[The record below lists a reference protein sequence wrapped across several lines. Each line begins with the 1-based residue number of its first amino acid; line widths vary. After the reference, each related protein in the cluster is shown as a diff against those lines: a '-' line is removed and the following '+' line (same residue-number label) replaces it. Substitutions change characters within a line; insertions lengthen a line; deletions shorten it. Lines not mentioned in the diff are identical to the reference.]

1 MTGNITLHAAWAE
14 EQSLL
19 RFDAAGGAGA
29 PEAIQK
35 TRGEKIA
42 LPQKTPTRTGY
53 RFLGWNAKR
62 DGSGTTLQPGDFYSS
77 NQNHTLYALWEP
89 ERATVSFSPNGG
101 QSAPQALTKTYGEPL
116 LLPEE
121 LPLRAGH
128 RFLGWNTS
136 PDGSGDS
143 YAPGSELTAEGDLQL
158 YAQWEPERYTLTF
171 DERGGANGPGQAEK
185 IFGQELLLPDKKPT
199 RAGYRFLGWN
209 TRSDGTGDS
218 YAPGARYLAEGDA
231 ILYAQWADEI
241 PNTDGDALLPLWIAL
256 AIGAQGGWLLVKRK
270 KAMKNEK

>member
-1 MTGNITLHAAWAE
+1 M
-14 EQSLL
+14 
-19 RFDAAGGAGA
+19 
-29 PEAIQK
+29 
-35 TRGEKIA
+35 
-42 LPQKTPTRTGY
+42 
-53 RFLGWNAKR
+53 
-62 DGSGTTLQPGDFYSS
+62 
-77 NQNHTLYALWEP
+77 
-89 ERATVSFSPNGG
+89 PNGG

-121 LPLRAGH
+121 LPLWAGH
-128 RFLGWNTS
+128 
-136 PDGSGDS
+136 
-143 YAPGSELTAEGDLQL
+143 
-158 YAQWEPERYTLTF
+158 
-171 DERGGANGPGQAEK
+171 
-185 IFGQELLLPDKKPT
+185 
-199 RAGYRFLGWN
+199 RFLGWN